1 MRPLPTVD
9 QLNTMNPHTLM
20 AHLGIEYTEVGADYL
35 KAKMPVDER
44 TRQPMGLLHGGA
56 SAALVETLGSA
67 ASAMRLDLS
76 QQRPVGLEINANHLR
91 PVRAG
96 YVYGTATALHLG
108 QRTHVWEVKIEDE
121 AGQLVCSGR
130 LTVMI
135 VAA

>member
-1 MRPLPTVD
+1 
-9 QLNTMNPHTLM
+9 
-20 AHLGIEYTEVGADYL
+20 
-35 KAKMPVDER
+35 MPVDER

-108 QRTHVWEVKIEDE
+108 RRTHVWEVKIEDE

>member
-1 MRPLPTVD
+1 
-9 QLNTMNPHTLM
+9 MNPHTLM

>member
-1 MRPLPTVD
+1 MRPLPTLD
-9 QLNTMNPHTLM
+9 QLNAMNPHTLM
-20 AHLGIEYTEVGADYL
+20 SHLGIEYTEVGANYL